1 MAFSMMV
8 RRMSAVGVKASGS
21 PKKVAVI
28 MSGSGFQD
36 GSEIHETVAVL
47 FHISNNEATYDC
59 FAPDAPQSEV
69 VNHLSGTSSSS
80 ETRNVLTESA
90 RIARGKI
97 EPLSKLSAQ
106 NYDAL
111 FVPGGY
117 GAAKNLSD
125 FYSKGSKLR
134 LETDVNRVLQEFK
147 TQSKPIGLCCI
158 SGVLAAKAF
167 PRCKVTIGGPEQAGT
182 ITSIGG
188 KFKEVTLILPFFSS

>member
-1 MAFSMMV
+1 MILFVPFILSTHPHKQRHLTRPQSPHDNKRGSSSPNKKERTKREKGKKERKMAFSMMV

-111 FVPGGY
+111 FVPGG
-117 GAAKNLSD
+117 
-125 FYSKGSKLR
+125 F
-134 LETDVNRVLQEFK
+134 VLFF
-147 TQSKPIGLCCI
+147 L
-158 SGVLAAKAF
+158 
-167 PRCKVTIGGPEQAGT
+167 
-182 ITSIGG
+182 
-188 KFKEVTLILPFFSS
+188 FFSSRCLRI